1 MHLTIMSD
9 ATEARARRAG
19 RLRRAAI
26 LAVLVVGWEVYARCL
41 GNPLVLPAAS
51 SVLRALGRE
60 VASGEI
66 LARVGCSLRVLVA
79 GYAVGA
85 ALAALLATLASTTRL
100 GADVLGLLTAM
111 MNPLPAIAL
120 LPVALLWFGI
130 GTPSLVFV
138 IVHAVLWPMAL
149 NAHAGFSSVSPTLR
163 RVGRGLGLRGAGL
176 AVRILLPAAFPQ
188 VLSGLRV
195 GWAFAWRTLVAAELV
210 FGVSSGS
217 GGLGWFIYEKK
228 NLLEMPE
235 VFAGLLAVVLIGLA
249 VESGVFAPIEART
262 IRRWGMGPA

>member
-1 MHLTIMSD
+1 MHLIPRDLEVRGRWAS
-9 ATEARARRAG
+9 
-19 RLRRAAI
+19 RLRRGAI
-26 LAVLVVGWEVYARCL
+26 LAVIAGAWEVYARVL
-41 GNPLVLPAAS
+41 ANPLVVPRAS
-51 SVLRALGRE
+51 SVLRALAGG

-66 LARVGCSLRVLVA
+66 PSRVGASLQVLVV
-79 GYAVGA
+79 GFAVGA
-85 ALAALLATLASTTRL
+85 VLAALLATLASATRL
-100 GADVLGLLTAM
+100 GADVLGLLTAT

-130 GTPSLVFV
+130 GTPSLLFV

-149 NAHAGFSSVSPTLR
+149 SAHAGFSAVSPTLR
-163 RVGRGLGLRGAGL
+163 RVGRSLGLHGPGL
-176 AVRILLPAAFPQ
+176 ALKILLPAAFPH

-195 GWAFAWRTLVAAELV
+195 GWAFAWRTLIAAELV

-228 NLLEMPE
+228 NELQMPE
-235 VFAGLLAVVLIGLA
+235 VFAGLLAVVLIGLG

-262 IRRWGMGPA
+262 VRRWGMGAA